1 MNIERYSRQMLFPP
15 IKDAGQ
21 RKIANSS
28 VLVVGAGALGT
39 VISNHLVRAGI
50 GKLRLV
56 DRDYVELSNLQRQML
71 FDEDDV
77 KEALPKAIA
86 AKRKLE
92 KMNSDVVIEAVI
104 DNVTNE
110 NINELTDGIR
120 SEERRV
126 GKERKGGESTV
137 H

>member
-1 MNIERYSRQMLFPP
+1 MNIERYSSQMLFPP

-21 RKIANSS
+21 RKIAKSS
-28 VLVVGAGALGT
+28 VLIVGAGALGT
-39 VISNHLVRAGI
+39 VISNHLVRAGV
-50 GKLRLV
+50 GELRVV

-86 AKRKLE
+86 AERYLE

-110 NINELTDGIR
+110 NIN
-120 SEERRV
+120 
-126 GKERKGGESTV
+126 
-137 H
+137 

>member
-21 RKIANSS
+21 RKISNSS
-28 VLVVGAGALGT
+28 VLVVGAGAMGT

-56 DRDYVELSNLQRQML
+56 DREYVELSNLQRLML

-77 KEALPKAIA
+77 KEALPISIV

-92 KMNSDVVIEAVI
+92 KMNSNVVIEAVI
-104 DNVTNE
+104 DNVT
-110 NINELTDGIR
+110 R

-126 GKERKGGESTV
+126 GDGNQYR
-137 H
+137 

>member
-21 RKIANSS
+21 RKIANST

-77 KEALPKAIA
+77 KEALPKAI
-86 AKRKLE
+86 
-92 KMNSDVVIEAVI
+92 
-104 DNVTNE
+104 
-110 NINELTDGIR
+110 R
-120 SEERRV
+120 SEEHTSELQSRDHLV
-126 GKERKGGESTV
+126 
-137 H
+137 